1 MRPAAMALISGG
13 VGFLTGAAAYGWVA
27 AKSLGVWNRVVQT
40 QFAIEQEQRS
50 ARAERQGDLLAA
62 LHHRWNV
69 VEARSDAWLHSFETW
84 EPPAPWFAL
93 GFLMLRKIAEGADPE
108 GKGHRVVEGIARGQ
122 LARGLGP
129 SSVHHLAANLLALG
143 RPAAFP
149 HSPGSPRVVAW
160 HLRAVWCSRGGSR
173 CPCVVSARDSASCL
187 HRRIRSGSSARDSVV
202 DHRRVG
208 RTRYRTQG
216 FDRLGSV
223 LVGDPPR
230 WLRGDDRPIRR
241 CDDRRLRDWA
251 GALAEQPGTWVTP

>member
-1 MRPAAMALISGG
+1 MALISGG

-108 GKGHRVVEGIARGQ
+108 GKGHRVDEGIARGQ
-122 LARGLGP
+122 LARVLEANGQSERAARQWTAAAELTGRSDTKQLRKMIASLRKQETAPLHLQVEEAVLGP
-129 SSVHHLAANLLALG
+129 VHVE
-143 RPAAFP
+143 P
-149 HSPGSPRVVAW
+149 
-160 HLRAVWCSRGGSR
+160 
-173 CPCVVSARDSASCL
+173 
-187 HRRIRSGSSARDSVV
+187 
-202 DHRRVG
+202 
-208 RTRYRTQG
+208 
-216 FDRLGSV
+216 
-223 LVGDPPR
+223 
-230 WLRGDDRPIRR
+230 
-241 CDDRRLRDWA
+241 
-251 GALAEQPGTWVTP
+251 

>member
-1 MRPAAMALISGG
+1 MALISGG

-122 LARGLGP
+122 LARVLGT
-129 SSVHHLAANLLALG
+129 A
-143 RPAAFP
+143 
-149 HSPGSPRVVAW
+149 
-160 HLRAVWCSRGGSR
+160 
-173 CPCVVSARDSASCL
+173 
-187 HRRIRSGSSARDSVV
+187 
-202 DHRRVG
+202 
-208 RTRYRTQG
+208 
-216 FDRLGSV
+216 
-223 LVGDPPR
+223 
-230 WLRGDDRPIRR
+230 
-241 CDDRRLRDWA
+241 WA
-251 GALAEQPGTWVTP
+251 GAEGRVLSLWVSEGGERFTKVLSDYWYQAPRCEQPGTWVTP